1 LKPNS
6 IKTLLG
12 RTLAGACAALSVAS
26 TATASPHVPPWGFD
40 LAGRDTAVAPG
51 DDFYGYAN
59 GAYVRKLT
67 IPADRARFGSIDALQ
82 AVAEDRV
89 HLLLEKAANE
99 QDPLADDAKV
109 GAFYR
114 AYLDQR
120 RIDALGARPL
130 APELA
135 EIRAAT
141 THAEIAA
148 LMGKGARSF
157 FGSAFDLDIG
167 VDAKDPQRYA
177 VYLGQGGLG
186 LPDRDYYLEPSF
198 VGQKAKYQAYVAQ
211 MLGLA
216 GWPDAEAEAEAIVGL
231 ETRIAKVTWS
241 KADQRDPIA
250 TYNPMTPA
258 QLAAA
263 APGFDWAAFLGG
275 AGLGEVSHVVVAERT
290 AVPQIARLLA
300 ATPVATLQA
309 WEAFEIADSAAPYLS
324 NPFVDAEFA
333 FRAKALNGQ
342 QVQRPRWK
350 LGVTLVSASMG
361 ESVGRLYIAG
371 YFPPASKAKV
381 EAIVANIRAALQA
394 RLQRVTWMSE
404 PTRAHALQK
413 LSMLTVK
420 IGYPTRWR
428 DDRAL
433 EISDVDLFG
442 DVERSGAY
450 EWRRKLAQLSQPV
463 DRTQW
468 SMTPQTVNAYYNPAT
483 NEIVFPAAILQ
494 PPFFDPAADPAVN
507 YGAIGAVIGHE
518 MTHGY
523 DDQGRHY
530 DGDGRLADWW
540 TARDTAGFAAQTR
553 LLGAQY
559 SAFEPIAGA
568 HVKGDQTMGENL
580 ADLGGVLLALD
591 AYHLSL
597 GGKPAPVL
605 GGLTGDQR
613 LFLGWAQVW
622 RSAIRPDA
630 LRGEIVS
637 DEHAPDIDRVNGTV
651 RNVDAWYDAWKVG
664 PQNRLY
670 IAPDQRV
677 RVW

>member
-1 LKPNS
+1 MR
-6 IKTLLG
+6 TLLG
-12 RTLAGACAALSVAS
+12 RTLAGACAALCLVP
-26 TATASPHVPPWGFD
+26 TALAAPHVPPWGFD
-40 LAGRDTAVAPG
+40 LAGRDTATQPG

-59 GAYVRKLT
+59 GTFVRKLA
-67 IPADRARFGSIDALQ
+67 IPADRARFGSVDALQ

-89 HLLLEKAANE
+89 HLILEKAARE

-109 GAFYR
+109 GAYYR
-114 AYLDQR
+114 AYLDQGR
-120 RIDALGARPL
+120 VDALGARPL

-141 THAEIAA
+141 THAQIAA

-157 FGSAFDLDIG
+157 FGSAFDVDIG
-167 VDAKDPQRYA
+167 VDAKDPGHYA

-186 LPDRDYYLEPSF
+186 LPDRDYYLEPGF
-198 VGQKAKYQAYVAQ
+198 AGQKAKYQAYVAQ
-211 MLGLA
+211 MLTLA
-216 GWPDAEAEAEAIVGL
+216 GWPDAEAQAQAQAIVEL
-231 ETRIAKVTWS
+231 ETQIAKVSWS

-263 APGFDWAAFLGG
+263 APGFDWGAFLAG
-275 AGLGEVSHVVVAERT
+275 AGLGDTTRVVVAERS
-290 AVPQIARLLA
+290 AVPQIARIFA

-309 WEAFEIADSAAPYLS
+309 WEAFQVADSAAPYLS
-324 NPFVDAEFA
+324 SPFVDAEFA
-333 FRAKALNGQ
+333 FRSKALNGQ

-350 LGVTLVSASMG
+350 LDVTLVSASMG
-361 ESVGRLYIAG
+361 DAVGRLYVAG

-381 EAIVANIRAALQA
+381 EALVANIRAALQA
-394 RLQRVTWMSE
+394 RIQQVTWMSE
-404 PTRAHALQK
+404 TTKTHALRK
-413 LSMLTVK
+413 LAMLTVK
-420 IGYPTRWR
+420 IGYPTKWR

-433 EISDVDLFG
+433 EISDSDLFG

-463 DRTQW
+463 DRSEW
-468 SMTPQTVNAYYNPAT
+468 SMTPQTVNAYYSPAT
-483 NEIVFPAAILQ
+483 NEIVFPAAILR

-523 DDQGRHY
+523 DDEGRHY

-540 TARDTAGFAAQTR
+540 TQQDVAGFVAQTK

-559 SAFEPIAGA
+559 SAFEPAPGA

-580 ADLGGVLLALD
+580 ADLGGVLLA
-591 AYHLSL
+591 AR
-597 GGKPAPVL
+597 
-605 GGLTGDQR
+605 R
-613 LFLGWAQVW
+613 LPPLARRQAGA
-622 RSAIRPDA
+622 RC
-630 LRGEIVS
+630 
-637 DEHAPDIDRVNGTV
+637 
-651 RNVDAWYDAWKVG
+651 
-664 PQNRLY
+664 
-670 IAPDQRV
+670 
-677 RVW
+677 